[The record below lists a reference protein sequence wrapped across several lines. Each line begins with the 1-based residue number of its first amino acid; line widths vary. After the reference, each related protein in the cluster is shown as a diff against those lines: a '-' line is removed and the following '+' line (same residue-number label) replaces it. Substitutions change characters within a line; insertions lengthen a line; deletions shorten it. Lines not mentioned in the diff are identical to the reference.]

1 MAAESFALHVVN
13 FYADVRPE
21 LADEAILDKIGAASL
36 RDFVRRFIVQDKAQQ
51 RQIGTQRHV
60 DTSVPMWLRS
70 VAEGPQSRPRKV
82 SVEVAANGVAPGIPY
97 RTWFKT
103 RVDVVW
109 EQGRWKLAD
118 LSSSVVGPD
127 SGKVMSAQ
135 ERREYLTGEGWREIK
150 P

>member
-1 MAAESFALHVVN
+1 MAAESFALHIVS
-13 FYADVRPE
+13 FYADVRPK
-21 LADEAILDKIGAASL
+21 LADEAILDDVGATSL
-36 RDFVRRFIVQDKAQQ
+36 KESVRRFIVQEKAQQ
-51 RQIGTQRHV
+51 RQIGTQRHL

-70 VAEGPQSRPRKV
+70 FALGPQSDPSKV
-82 SVEVAANGVAPGIPY
+82 SVEVAANGVAPGLDF

-103 RVDVVW
+103 RVDVVR
-109 EQGRWKLAD
+109 EHGRWKLAD

-135 ERREYLTGEGWREIK
+135 ERREYLTGGGWREIK